1 MPAAGGRSAESII
14 EVKNNALAYFQA
26 QQRVVTKEDYIT
38 RVYSLPPKF
47 GNIAKSY
54 IVQDSQLDSTSGAS
68 ADARIAN
75 PLALNMYLLG
85 FDANKKLTK
94 VNQAVKENVQTYLTQ
109 FRMVTDAVNIKD
121 AFVIN
126 IGVKFNI
133 LTKVGYNKE
142 EIVLKA
148 IQKVK
153 DFFNIDK
160 WQIGQPIVLA
170 DLAYQISLV
179 DGVSSIVPPEED
191 NPNGHSVLITNKFKA
206 GSGYSGNAYDIF
218 SATKDGVVYPS
229 LDPSCFELKFPNT
242 DIEGRVVGNT
252 SGGN

>member
-1 MPAAGGRSAESII
+1 MI
-14 EVKNNALAYFQA
+14 
-26 QQRVVTKEDYIT
+26 
-38 RVYSLPPKF
+38 
-47 GNIAKSY
+47 
-54 IVQDSQLDSTSGAS
+54 
-68 ADARIAN
+68 
-75 PLALNMYLLG
+75 
-85 FDANKKLTK
+85 
-94 VNQAVKENVQTYLTQ
+94 
-109 FRMVTDAVNIKD
+109 TDAVNIKD
-121 AFVIN
+121 AYVIN
-126 IGVKFNI
+126 IGVKFNV
-133 LTKVGYNKE
+133 LTKSGYNGEQVILRAVQRVKE
-142 EIVLKA
+142 
-148 IQKVK
+148 
-153 DFFNIDK
+153 FFDLEK

-229 LDPSCFELKFPNT
+229 LDPSCFELKFPYT